1 MPVHCLPYAATGAFS
16 SFLADYLHQEP
27 RLQPFYHRF
36 PTLAAFREQIA
47 DKQAQY
53 PAATRARLVAALR
66 RQYELMHDVPPA
78 VRQNLDLLAQ
88 DTTFTVT
95 TGHQLSLLTGPLY
108 FVYKIVTVLKL
119 CRQLKAE
126 YPQHDFVPVYWLASE
141 DHDFAEINHLY
152 LFGKKLEWQREGTG
166 GPVGRLTLDGLP
178 EQVLSQLPAE
188 VPAAFREAYEQSSTL
203 AEATRRLVNSLFGE
217 YGLVSIEP
225 DDAALKPVLA
235 PVLAEEL
242 RAQPA
247 YQAVQAADVAL
258 EAAGYKPQVYTRPL
272 NLFYLT
278 PGTGQRERLELEDG
292 HVVVRNTDLRWTVD
306 EAVRHAEEQPE
317 LFSPNV
323 VLRPLYQELLLPNLC
338 YVGGGAE
345 VNYWLQLKGVFD
357 HYQVPMPLVLLR
369 NSALYVGRTHLG
381 KLRKLGLSTDDLF
394 RPLPELKKQ
403 VAAAV
408 GQEEVS
414 LAAQQQ
420 QLAEAF
426 AAVSALAQRLDPT
439 LVKTVAAEQQKVTGI
454 VAGLEKR
461 LSKAAETKHETAYN
475 QLSGLKEKLFPA
487 GSLQE
492 RHDNVLSILTNNPGF
507 IGQLLD
513 AFDPLALQFT
523 VVEEE

>member
-16 SFLADYLHQEP
+16 AFLTDYLNQEP

-36 PTLAAFREQIA
+36 PTLAAFAEQIA
-47 DKQAQY
+47 EKQAHY
-53 PAATRARLVAALR
+53 PAATRQRLTATLQ
-66 RQYELMHDVPPA
+66 RQYQTLPEVHPA
-78 VRQNLDLLAQ
+78 VQANLALLEK

-95 TGHQLSLLTGPLY
+95 TGHQLNVLTGPLY
-108 FVYKIVTVLKL
+108 FIYKIATVIKL

-141 DHDFAEINHLY
+141 DHDFAEINHLH
-152 LFGKKLEWQREGTG
+152 LFGKKLEWQAEQTG
-166 GPVGRLTLDGLP
+166 GPVGRLKLDGLA

-188 VPAAFREAYEQSSTL
+188 VPAAFREAYEQSATL
-203 AEATRRLVNSLFGE
+203 AEAMRRLVHTLFGE
-217 YGLVSIEP
+217 YGLLSVEP
-225 DDAALKPVLA
+225 DDADLKPVLT
-235 PVLAEEL
+235 PVLAGEL
-242 RAQPA
+242 RSQPA
-247 YQAVQAADVAL
+247 FKAVQTADEAL
-258 EAAGYKPQVYTRPL
+258 EAAGYKPQVYSRPL
-272 NLFYLT
+272 NLFYLSST
-278 PGTGQRERLELEDG
+278 GTRERLELEDG
-292 HVVVRNTDLRWTVD
+292 HVVVRNTDIRWTTD
-306 EAVRHAEEQPE
+306 EAVRRAETEPE
-317 LFSPNV
+317 CFSPNV

-394 RPLPELKKQ
+394 RPLSELKKQ

-414 LAAQQQ
+414 LAEQQQ

-426 AAVSALAQRLDPT
+426 AAVSALAQRVDPT
-439 LVKTVAAEQQKVTGI
+439 LVKTVAAEQQKVAGI

-475 QLSGLKEKLFPA
+475 QLSGLKEKLFPT

-507 IGQLLD
+507 VAQLIE

-523 VVEEE
+523 VIEEE